1 MEYVI
6 YGLEN
11 KKAITTS
18 GFNKKTMHLGLK
30 FCTLFQGYTLTLFS
44 QKELIPSFVGSK
56 LRMRENCKPPYN
68 LATTT

>member
-1 MEYVI
+1 MECII
-6 YGLEN
+6 YGLEY
-11 KKAITTS
+11 KKPIATS
-18 GFNKKTMHLGLK
+18 GFTPKAMFLDFKLWTI
-30 FCTLFQGYTLTLFS
+30 FQGYTLTLFS